1 MLRDWRA
8 WVWPLVAG
16 GLVLAITVAGVLTV
30 PEKTETR
37 ARKHP
42 PAYVKQ
48 AALTASRENGDPQPR
63 AVEWIVTTHA
73 AVADALGIE
82 DDRPGYKRDALVLVQ
97 GDFTSSPGVPPG
109 PPGQQRSSW
118 LALLYTTGTT
128 HLDLGVLGAY
138 AQRPDTRGL
147 PALKRFE
154 W

>member
-82 DDRPGYKRDALVLVQ
+82 DDRPGIQTRRARPGTGRFHLVAGGAAGAAGAAAQLLARAALHDGHDAPR
-97 GDFTSSPGVPPG
+97 PGRPWSLRAASGHP
-109 PPGQQRSSW
+109 RS
-118 LALLYTTGTT
+118 A
-128 HLDLGVLGAY
+128 
-138 AQRPDTRGL
+138 
-147 PALKRFE
+147 ALKRFE